1 MGRQSRAPLLRF
13 YSCLVFLV
21 VNPTSEGARYRPR
34 TSSSV
39 VADPGYLD
47 GPLSLSRFNH
57 PMVCNNQQPSPPVK
71 RKYMSNVHTLD
82 ITSISHVAILPSYP
96 FRRTLPTRARKAT
109 PESGATNVCT
119 PKLRF
124 CETLCRA
131 WISPRMGRFFMLQYV
146 STFNVCVSELS
157 RL

>member
-109 PESGATNVCT
+109 PESGATNGMDISEDGKILYVAGK
-119 PKLRF
+119 P
-124 CETLCRA
+124 CER
-131 WISPRMGRFFMLQYV
+131 
-146 STFNVCVSELS
+146 
-157 RL
+157 